1 MNTPGKSGP
10 FYLSAHVFTENS
22 LPFSLFAY
30 NKENAANPAGRLA
43 ATMQT
48 KDP

>member
-10 FYLSAHVFTENS
+10 FYLQTHILTVN
-22 LPFSLFAY
+22 PLFRNY
-30 NKENAANPAGRLA
+30 LHKNKENAANPAGRLA

>member
-1 MNTPGKSGP
+1 MNTPGKSGL
-10 FYLSAHVFTENS
+10 FTYQLIYLQKI
-22 LPFSLFAY
+22 LFLSHY
-30 NKENAANPAGRLA
+30 LHKNKENAANPAGRLA